1 MSRFFMT
8 CGKATRRAPYQRRL
22 VYLESTGTQYID
34 TGIVA
39 TATAGVDIT
48 AMATGTGSNGF
59 FFAGGGTEGGD
70 EFSCY
75 TWNRIEYHRFGRSV
89 PTPNIVL
96 TLKAV
101 YRIVAIGNDITVTKD
116 GAADYSGTID
126 AATATPGNDPV
137 YLFALNRGTISP
149 GTCRIYSCKFYDGNT
164 VVGDFIPVMD
174 WNDVPCMYD
183 NVSKALF
190 HNIGTGTFN
199 CA

>member
-22 VYLESTGTQYID
+22 AYLESTGTQYID

-48 AMATGTGSNGF
+48 AMATGTRTNCFLFG
-59 FFAGGGTEGGD
+59 GGGTSNNN

-75 TWNRIEYHRFGRSV
+75 TWNTIQYYRFGKSAV
-89 PTPNIVL
+89 TTSYIVL
-96 TLKAV
+96 NTA